1 MDKELLKDL
10 ETGLTFPLMYLGFVP
25 IRESLKMLTDS
36 AERENLTR
44 HCMYLVCNEL
54 GLCDPN
60 PRVDERLLAK
70 LDAPSVEN
78 RMVDLNVALK
88 AFTIID
94 GDGVRILEHHP
105 IDVISFASPGRE
117 EPLKGVLCF
126 VSNVSTEMGR
136 RCLVFMEEDKNIE
149 FIMDTMSK
157 IFHLKN
163 EGYGGQ
169 RKNSSEPSQP
179 PLAFSVMELYAP
191 SPEVETAP
199 LPIGA
204 LADGIPTWSS
214 AGIIS
219 RSQMLALRGQ
229 QTPLFA
235 MPSLSLRK
243 RNYCSVSAPS
253 PPPMSISL
261 TSREYV
267 NVNTLPVARGLE
279 NEPWFHGEISRASA
293 EALLHNEGDFLVR
306 MSRNTARNFV
316 LSGIANKV
324 PKHFLLLD
332 ENDQKVRKQ
341 SQVFETIVQLIE
353 HHRARNVPIIS
364 EGSELHLLR
373 PIHRATLRK

>member
-1 MDKELLKDL
+1 MADELKDL
-10 ETGLTFPLMYLGFVP
+10 ETGLTFPLKYLGFVP
-25 IRESLKMLTDS
+25 ILESLKKLTDS

-44 HCMYLVCNEL
+44 HCMYLVCNQL
-54 GLCDPN
+54 GLSGPN
-60 PRVDERLLAK
+60 PEVSERLLAQFEFQK
-70 LDAPSVEN
+70 LGPPTVEN
-78 RMVDLNVALK
+78 KFVDLNVALK

-117 EPLKGVLCF
+117 EALRGVLCF

-136 RCLVFMEEDKNIE
+136 RCVVFMEEDKNIE

-163 EGYGGQ
+163 QG
-169 RKNSSEPSQP
+169 
-179 PLAFSVMELYAP
+179 
-191 SPEVETAP
+191 
-199 LPIGA
+199 
-204 LADGIPTWSS
+204 
-214 AGIIS
+214 
-219 RSQMLALRGQ
+219 
-229 QTPLFA
+229 
-235 MPSLSLRK
+235 
-243 RNYCSVSAPS
+243 
-253 PPPMSISL
+253 
-261 TSREYV
+261 REYI

-279 NEPWFHGEISRASA
+279 REPWFHGEIDRTRA

-316 LSGIANKV
+316 LSGIANSV

-364 EGSELHLLR
+364 EGSELYLVR
-373 PIHRATLRK
+373 PILRDTPRI

>member
-60 PRVDERLLAK
+60 PRVDERLLAFQK

-214 AGIIS
+214 AVHPDRIQAVLSIDYQK
-219 RSQMLALRGQ
+219 R
-229 QTPLFA
+229 LF
-235 MPSLSLRK
+235 
-243 RNYCSVSAPS
+243 
-253 PPPMSISL
+253 IG
-261 TSREYV
+261 REYV